1 VIATVIATMVA
12 ATAISGE
19 AVFIVCVVIAG
30 ACMASPIAR
39 LVAVEVIERLFAAAR
54 HRSSVAVAG
63 IIAVVDMAVEVAGA
77 AEPAAGADEH
87 AVVEPIGPVVA
98 VGRAVI
104 WSVVV
109 VAVGTDRLDTEVDG
123 DLGWRYARGAK
134 QGSCENCEC
143 EGADFGH
150 DLSLIELSGSSFC
163 VSVGFHWESGR
174 GVVSRFSFLGAKLK
188 TALSKRIIAGAENEK
203 LSCFERFLELETA
216 VSD

>member
-1 VIATVIATMVA
+1 MTRREGWFGARPQGKRAEPGRDCGLAVIATVIATMVA

-87 AVVEPIGPVVA
+87 AAVEPARTVIAVRGTGIGVILVIAPRAIRRAVVA
-98 VGRAVI
+98 VISWINHRGADAD
-104 WSVVV
+104 SYP
-109 VAVGTDRLDTEVDG
+109 
-123 DLGWRYARGAK
+123 DLGVRWD
-134 QGSCENCEC
+134 S
-143 EGADFGH
+143 
-150 DLSLIELSGSSFC
+150 
-163 VSVGFHWESGR
+163 
-174 GVVSRFSFLGAKLK
+174 
-188 TALSKRIIAGAENEK
+188 SKR
-203 LSCFERFLELETA
+203 
-216 VSD
+216 